1 MPNNLKSQFEKQ
13 GFLVVRN
20 VLDFNF
26 DLKPVLN
33 DMEFIMNRLI
43 DRFVSKNNKSKVYKY
58 DFWKKYTWIPY
69 FIESA
74 FKFFWYGAYCGGIY
88 TKVFSFFIIIY
99 CFLLQKKI

>member
-43 DRFVSKNNKSKVYKY
+43 DRFVSKNNKSKVFKY
-58 DFWKKYTWIPY
+58 DFWKKYTHL
-69 FIESA
+69 S
-74 FKFFWYGAYCGGIY
+74 K
-88 TKVFSFFIIIY
+88 
-99 CFLLQKKI
+99 LKIDEFD

>member
-13 GFLVVRN
+13 GFLVVRD

-43 DRFVSKNNKSKVYKY
+43 DRYVSKNNKSKVFKY
-58 DFWKKYTWIPY
+58 DFGKNIL
-69 FIESA
+69 ICLS
-74 FKFFWYGAYCGGIY
+74 
-88 TKVFSFFIIIY
+88 
-99 CFLLQKKI
+99 

>member
-1 MPNNLKSQFEKQ
+1 MKSDIKKKFEKQ

-43 DRFVSKNNKSKVYKY
+43 HIYVS
-58 DFWKKYTWIPY
+58 
-69 FIESA
+69 
-74 FKFFWYGAYCGGIY
+74 
-88 TKVFSFFIIIY
+88 
-99 CFLLQKKI
+99 LQ

>member
-1 MPNNLKSQFEKQ
+1 MPNNLKSQFDKQ

-43 DRFVSKNNKSKVYKY
+43 DRFVSKNNKS
-58 DFWKKYTWIPY
+58 INQP
-69 FIESA
+69 IHN
-74 FKFFWYGAYCGGIY
+74 KFH
-88 TKVFSFFIIIY
+88 IIKHR
-99 CFLLQKKI
+99 F

>member
-43 DRFVSKNNKSKVYKY
+43 DRFVSKNNK
-58 DFWKKYTWIPY
+58 DT
-69 FIESA
+69 
-74 FKFFWYGAYCGGIY
+74 
-88 TKVFSFFIIIY
+88 II
-99 CFLLQKKI
+99 KIKNMY